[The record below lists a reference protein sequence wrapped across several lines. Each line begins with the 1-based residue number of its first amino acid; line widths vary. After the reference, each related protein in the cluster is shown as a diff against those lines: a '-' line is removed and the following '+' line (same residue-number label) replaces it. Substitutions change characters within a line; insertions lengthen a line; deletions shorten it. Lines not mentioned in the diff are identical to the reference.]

1 MIQLAP
7 TVLVIASKSIQ
18 HLLHLQSASHIQWSV
33 GHTISEPSA
42 PKWPRFQSRSPTV
55 HTNRCCRVALKLL
68 HRTLEI
74 ASANAARQP
83 LWSSGVCQNLLAS
96 YEVTLCF
103 LQHCPPMPQYLRVE
117 PKGSPLMHVPMISS
131 CWTGLRLE
139 HLPVVGILVSLVL
152 FSQFLFEGRILSLSD
167 ETSDLQAR
175 LDKILNA
182 SHLAGRC
189 NAMSMWEN

>member
-1 MIQLAP
+1 
-7 TVLVIASKSIQ
+7 
-18 HLLHLQSASHIQWSV
+18 
-33 GHTISEPSA
+33 
-42 PKWPRFQSRSPTV
+42 
-55 HTNRCCRVALKLL
+55 
-68 HRTLEI
+68 
-74 ASANAARQP
+74 
-83 LWSSGVCQNLLAS
+83 
-96 YEVTLCF
+96 
-103 LQHCPPMPQYLRVE
+103 
-117 PKGSPLMHVPMISS
+117 MHVPMISS